1 MYKHILIPLENSPV
15 DEVILRH
22 IRELARMT
30 GARITV
36 IHVAEG
42 YVARS
47 QKSLNLEDSEEMH
60 KDRAYLERRRSEL
73 AAEGFEVSTV
83 QVEKPSTGGRAYVV
97 GTVANRLDRPRKAV
111 RIELDLFN
119 ATGQKV
125 GVAMD
130 STPVIEPAGRWQ
142 FRAPVIVPEAVAAKL
157 ASVREQ
163 SPPPGP

>member
-22 IRELARMT
+22 IRDLARMT

-60 KDRAYLERRRSEL
+60 KDRAYLERRRAEL
-73 AAEGFEVSTV
+73 AAEGFDVSTV
-83 QVEKPSTGGRAYVV
+83 LACG
-97 GTVANRLDRPRKAV
+97 
-111 RIELDLFN
+111 
-119 ATGQKV
+119 
-125 GVAMD
+125 
-130 STPVIEPAGRWQ
+130 EPADEVLAFAEREGCDLIAMSTHGHR
-142 FRAPVIVPEAVAAKL
+142 FLADIVLGSVADSIRHRTNIPVLLVRAPKD
-157 ASVREQ
+157 
-163 SPPPGP
+163 PGT